1 MDDIFI
7 VPDIKYAQPYQPYFI
22 YAMPIWASNHKCTDF
37 DLLFKLQKKAVRIV
51 TNQTMKINGRFQ
63 HTKPIFKKINILTIH
78 NLYFYHTACEAIKV
92 LSSKKP
98 GAIFKLYEFTPSFKL
113 ILPKFNKEKLKPR
126 SFIFNSAK
134 ILNFSTANKI
144 DYKTTHFNTF
154 KLNLKRF
161 LMNRQNIS
169 LNKDPNWL
177 PLNYS
182 LFSDVNI
189 T

>member
-1 MDDIFI
+1 MD
-7 VPDIKYAQPYQPYFI
+7 
-22 YAMPIWASNHKCTDF
+22 
-37 DLLFKLQKKAVRIV
+37 
-51 TNQTMKINGRFQ
+51 
-63 HTKPIFKKINILTIH
+63 ILTIH

-98 GAIFKLYEFTPSFKL
+98 DAIFKLYEFTPSFKP
-113 ILPKFNKEKLKPR
+113 ILTKFNKEKLKSR

-134 ILNFSTANKI
+134 LLNFITANKI

-161 LMNRQNIS
+161 LMNRQNVS
-169 LNKDPNWL
+169 LKKDPNWL

-182 LFSDVNI
+182 LFSDVKV